1 MGWGL
6 DSGDC
11 GAPMAG
17 VVNWFEKRGEIP
29 LAPPSTVR
37 EYGSLTDDP
46 DRFGG
51 GYSTAG
57 IRGVAFAVE
66 YLDSRGW
73 TSIRTIRCLGVD
85 TRHPASITAYCRVRD
100 KVCKFR
106 LDRIISIF
114 DLRTGRIV
122 SADEHLALLAPYLPS
137 EEREP
142 YLLAL
147 IDLQNAMR
155 DGVFAL
161 LQLAMP
167 EGRLDDETRDI
178 VLDYV
183 KTEAKAFRY
192 KLPAFELIELWIDN
206 LAPQL
211 DVVTASVA
219 KLLEDK
225 DKFARLLPWLM
236 KVVRSQEAFP
246 KPEESVR
253 ELIAEVRT
261 HYRSAPPRPKPVRA
275 TN

>member
-1 MGWGL
+1 
-6 DSGDC
+6 
-11 GAPMAG
+11 MAS
-17 VVNWFEKRGEIP
+17 P
-29 LAPPSTVR
+29 LQSNISTR
-37 EYGSLTDDP
+37 
-46 DRFGG
+46 
-51 GYSTAG
+51 
-57 IRGVAFAVE
+57 
-66 YLDSRGW
+66 RGW

-106 LDRIISIF
+106 LDRIISI
-114 DLRTGRIV
+114 LTCRTGRIV

-137 EEREP
+137 EEPES

-147 IDLQNAMR
+147 VDLQNSMR
-155 DGVFAL
+155 DSVFAL

-167 EGRLDDETRDI
+167 DGRLGDESRDI

-183 KTEAKAFRY
+183 KTEAKILRFR
-192 KLPAFELIELWIDN
+192 LPAFELIELWIDN

-211 DVVTASVA
+211 DVVTASVK

-225 DKFARLLPWLM
+225 DKFARLLPWLL
-236 KVVRSQEAFP
+236 KIVRSQEHFP
-246 KPEESVR
+246 KPEETVR

-261 HYRSAPPRPKPVRA
+261 HYRSSPPRPKPLRA